1 MKNAI
6 IVLAAILAISLLSCT
21 KVETAPPDF
30 LSNAKCGVDTKD
42 IAFTISNNGN
52 NSFSIDKQVDGM
64 DHLAIEV
71 NGVELTG
78 VASYCGRQTLGPKD
92 VVKCRRPGNSQTDAG
107 VRIKTGRELIFLQ
120 ASNSVRATL
129 GDTTREVHIV
139 CGTGR

>member
-1 MKNAI
+1 MKNAL

-21 KVETAPPDF
+21 TTETAPPDF
-30 LSNAKCGVDTKD
+30 LSDAKCGVDTKD
-42 IAFTISNNGN
+42 IAFTITNNGN
-52 NSFSIDKQVDGM
+52 NPFSIDKPIEGM

-71 NGVELTG
+71 NGVEMTG
-78 VASYCGRQTLGPKD
+78 VASYCGRQTLAPKE
-92 VVKCRRPGNSQTDAG
+92 VVKCRRPGNSQTDVG
-107 VRIKTGRELIFLQ
+107 VRIKTGAELLFLQ